1 MVCRTSFSFHEGAST
16 PEEIVN
22 QAASLGLSAV
32 AITDRD
38 GVYGIPR
45 AHKAAKA
52 AGVRILP
59 GSSSPFETVQV
70 SLCSRE
76 TQEAGLSYTADHGGS
91 IRHEEGW
98 GQAPPGL
105 AARAQAGWRPS

>member
-1 MVCRTSFSFHEGAST
+1 MSQRWCVEPAPHEGAST

-59 GSSSPFETVQV
+59 GPSSPFETVQV
-70 SLCSRE
+70 SLARE
-76 TQEAGLSYTADHGGS
+76 RPRRLVLPHGDHGGS

-98 GQAPPGL
+98 GQLP
-105 AARAQAGWRPS
+105 